1 MKKLFYTIILILSFN
16 DLLAAESKIIY
27 KIQNEIITNI
37 DIKNEYKYLLALNNE
52 LQNLSEDKVYNI
64 SKESII
70 RETIKKIEVSKR
82 FESLDIDKNY
92 LDKIMENLYLNKLK
106 LNSYEEFKNYL
117 REYDLNIPD
126 VEKKLKIDALWNEL
140 IVKRYNPKIVID
152 VESIKK
158 EINDNKLLKTKNYFL
173 SEILFEINNKKE
185 LKTKYT
191 KIKNSVKEN
200 GFENTVSIYSIADT
214 VKVGGNLG
222 WINENSLNK
231 EIKKNIE
238 TLNIG
243 DLSKPFLIPGGVLVL
258 KINDIK
264 EENKEID
271 TELELKKAINYKR
284 NKMLN
289 QYSQIYFNK
298 VKKNLELNE

>member
-158 EINDNKLLKTKNYFL
+158 EINDKKLLKTKNYFL